1 MKITKTQ
8 LRQIVKE
15 EILNEVNS
23 SKQLQELFGIGDKIA
38 KSSFGKKAAKVGR
51 TAQAKFN
58 RALGSPGDTEVT
70 YVGDNHKQIVAAL
83 QKLRRFAYTG
93 DPFGDPTGVVES
105 ELAHFLHQFKSPE
118 RPTKVFVDEE
128 AQEELEKMM
137 DNEERFPGGGANK
150 SFEYRFLDSLASQI
164 SNMESEA
171 EEKPGSEGV
180 RVGEFGQNPQS
191 DFSFLI
197 KLAGQLDD
205 KGKLSGR

>member
-23 SKQLQELFGIGDKIA
+23 DKKLQELFGIGDKIA
-38 KSSFGKKAAKVGR
+38 KSSFGKKAAKLGR

-58 RALGSPGDTEVT
+58 RALGQPGDTEVT
-70 YVGDNHKQIVAAL
+70 YVGDNHKQIAAAL
-83 QKLRRFAYTG
+83 KKLQRFAFRG
-93 DPFGDPTGVVES
+93 DPFGDETGIVEG
-105 ELAHFLHQFKSPE
+105 ELGHFANEFKSKE
-118 RPTKVFVDEE
+118 RPTKVFIDEE
-128 AQEELEKMM
+128 AQEELSKLM

-150 SFEYRFLDSLASQI
+150 SFEYKVLDALRSQI
-164 SNMESEA
+164 SNMEVDA

-180 RVGEFGQNPQS
+180 RVGEFGKNAQS

-205 KGKLSGR
+205 KGKKISS